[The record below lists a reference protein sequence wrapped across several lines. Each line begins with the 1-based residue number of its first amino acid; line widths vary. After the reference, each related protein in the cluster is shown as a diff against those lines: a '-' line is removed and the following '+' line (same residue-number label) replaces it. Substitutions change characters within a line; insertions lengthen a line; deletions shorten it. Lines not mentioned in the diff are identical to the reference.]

1 MPMLM
6 RLLAWQTGEVHS
18 ASGNEFGAL
27 LAGQSFSEMASK
39 KMAAA

>member
-18 ASGNEFGAL
+18 ASGNGAL